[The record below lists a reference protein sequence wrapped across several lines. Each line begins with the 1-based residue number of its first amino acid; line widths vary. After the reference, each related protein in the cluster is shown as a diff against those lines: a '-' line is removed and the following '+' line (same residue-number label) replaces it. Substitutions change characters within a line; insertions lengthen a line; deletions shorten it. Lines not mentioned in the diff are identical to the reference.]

1 MSIFNNNIL
10 AGAAAQS
17 SGSAVHA
24 IDQSIRFN
32 DDDSPI
38 LKKTY
43 SSAGTEETWTLS
55 MWVKR
60 GGIGAGLGAANLG
73 LTLFSGGANVSDYG
87 EIVFRSSGYGV
98 QDSLHFYNSA
108 GGSINF
114 ELVTTQ
120 LFRDPSAWYNIVC
133 VMDTTNAVSSERMRI
148 YVNGSRVT
156 DFSTETYPSQN
167 AVPNFNTATEHG
179 VGGFAVDTDTRFF
192 DGYLAEIVF
201 IDGQALDPS
210 SFGETNSSG
219 IWVPKDVSGL
229 TFGTN
234 GFHIKGEDSSD
245 LGNDSS
251 GNNNDYTASGL
262 AAHDQVFDTPTNNFC
277 VLNQLDKPAY
287 GSYAVRNLTG
297 VNLQVTE
304 NGDGVV
310 QSYGMGTMAV
320 SSGKWYYEIYTNTY
334 PGGNALAFGWI
345 DLENAETAT
354 DSGNSWKTPGMN
366 QRHTTS
372 AYSFWTWGLNNL
384 TSTGLTPFGQGVTIG
399 VTTDF
404 DNNTFTLTKDG
415 SAYGSVDFD
424 TTSPTY
430 TFSGV
435 EHKPI
440 LFFGA
445 DGASLATLNFGQDS
459 TFNGAVTA
467 GGNADENG
475 HGNFKYAVPSGALA
489 LCTRNLGAD

>member
-1 MSIFNNNIL
+1 MPIIIPGNRL
-10 AGAAAQS
+10 ASTGY
-17 SGSAVHA
+17 A

-32 DDDSPI
+32 DGDSAYMHRTPSGAGDRRTF
-38 LKKTY
+38 TY
-43 SSAGTEETWTLS
+43 SVWFKLGDMATTQRMLLS
-55 MWVKR
+55 VRNSDTTRDNIMINQ
-60 GGIGAGLGAANLG
+60 GGAG
-73 LTLFSGGANVSDYG
+73 DYR
-87 EIVFRSSGYGV
+87 IYFDARV
-98 QDSLHFYNSA
+98 
-108 GGSINF
+108 GGSAHT
-114 ELVTTQ
+114 ELEPTRA
-120 LFRDPSAWYNIVC
+120 LRDPSAWYHLV
-133 VMDTTNAVSSERMRI
+133 VSVDTTNAVSTERVRL
-148 YVNGSRVT
+148 YFNGARETAFTTQTLPSLNQQFQINNT
-156 DFSTETYPSQN
+156 DKHAIGRFEFSSPQSYW
-167 AVPNFNTATEHG
+167 
-179 VGGFAVDTDTRFF
+179 
-192 DGYLAEIVF
+192 DGYMAEMVM

-210 SFGETNSSG
+210 SFGEYNSSN
-219 IWVPKDVSGL
+219 IWIPKDVSGL

-234 GFHIKGEDSSD
+234 GFHIDGRDSAD
-245 LGNDSS
+245 LGDDES
-251 GNNNDYTASGL
+251 GNGNDFTTSGL

-277 VLNQLDKPAY
+277 ILNPVDKPAY
-287 GSYAVRNLTG
+287 GSYAVRNVTG
-297 VNLQVTE
+297 TNLQVTE

>member
-17 SGSAVHA
+17 TTTPVHT
-24 IDQSIRFN
+24 IDQSIKFN
-32 DDDSPI
+32 EADSPYME
-38 LKKTY
+38 KTY
-43 SSAGTEETWTLS
+43 SGDGSRTTWSFSFWMKLGKSPPYNTTRANPLIVYNTTSGAQEDIRIEGTNQQLQWFTHNDGGTGTLADL
-55 MWVKR
+55 K
-60 GGIGAGLGAANLG
+60 
-73 LTLFSGGANVSDYG
+73 
-87 EIVFRSSGYGV
+87 
-98 QDSLHFYNSA
+98 
-108 GGSINF
+108 
-114 ELVTTQ
+114 TTQ
-120 LFRDPSAWYNIVC
+120 YLRDHSAWYHILC
-133 VMDTTNAVSSERMRI
+133 VADRTNAVSSERQRI
-148 YVNGSRVT
+148 YINGQRVT
-156 DFSTETYPSQN
+156 DFATETYPSQN
-167 AVPNFNTATEHG
+167 AEGHVGKSADVHYIGSRAGNVNT
-179 VGGFAVDTDTRFF
+179 RL
-192 DGYLAEIVF
+192 DGYMAELVY
-201 IDGQALDPS
+201 IDGTALDPS
-210 SFGETNSSG
+210 SFGEYNSSN

-234 GFHIKGEDSSD
+234 GFHIKGENSAD

-251 GNNNDYTASGL
+251 GNNNDYTTSGL

-277 VLNQLDKPAY
+277 ILNPVDKPAY
-287 GSYAVRNLTG
+287 GSYAVRNVTG
-297 VNLQVTE
+297 TNLQVTE

-310 QSYGMGTMAV
+310 QSYGMGTMVV

-489 LCTRNLGAD
+489 LCTRNLGAE